1 MNTHKGEI
9 NPTVSILEEIRED
22 SVPTKLQ
29 TLMLS
34 NGYRDQEI
42 VLEN

>member
-9 NPTVSILEEIRED
+9 NPIVSILKEIRED
-22 SVPTKLQ
+22 SAFTKLQ
-29 TLMLS
+29 NLMLS
-34 NGYRDQEI
+34 NSYRDQEI